1 MRLYSTKAALL
12 AAVSLTALPAYA
24 QDSNEVIVV
33 TATRTPTAIER
44 LPADVDVI
52 DVDEV
57 RGQGVLS
64 LADALSQT
72 PGFNVV
78 QGGGFGQQT
87 SLFSG
92 GASSN
97 HTLVLFDG
105 IRLNDPSSPNSAF
118 DAGQDTL
125 GDIARVEVVQGPM
138 SAVFGSDAIGGV
150 INMIPRRGG
159 DGAFNGR
166 LEAFGGSFNTFAA
179 TAGIEGTVG
188 RLAYAVTA
196 ENYATDGY
204 DIVPERMSTHSGDE
218 DGARSST
225 ITGVFD
231 FAATD
236 NLSIDLLMR
245 HRQSSAEFDA
255 FSYVGWDEY
264 RVDDSNLEN
273 SKNDLSVGR
282 LGATWR
288 FSEALSLRATAGS
301 LRYDRAQRDDSATS
315 STFEGERRFAD
326 VTLDWRSE
334 DVGPFSSLALV
345 GGVEAEAE
353 EIDAAYFST
362 ISADQ
367 DRTGAFVTSQADRGA
382 LSVTAAVRVDDFD
395 GFGTQET
402 WRVGAAYLI
411 ADIARIYAN
420 YGTSY
425 RAPTLN
431 ERFDPSYGNPDLDA
445 EEAQGYEVGA
455 NVWFGAFGQDR
466 GFELGALY
474 RTTDVDNLI
483 TYASSPPYAFINI
496 DEAELESAE
505 ARFALRPL
513 SWLTAQVSYTH
524 TEATNGVT
532 GARLARRPE
541 EAWTASLSADHGPF
555 RAQLAWR
562 HVGEQLDRIYSNT
575 GLFVGAGDLPAFET
589 LRASV
594 GWEFAEGSEV
604 FVAGANLTDETYEI
618 PGGFA
623 GAPASVLVGIR
634 VTP

>member
-1 MRLYSTKAALL
+1 MRLYFTRAALL
-12 AAVSLTALPAYA
+12 ATASLTALPAYA
-24 QDSNEVIVV
+24 QDANDVIVV

-52 DVDEV
+52 DVEDA

-64 LADALSQT
+64 LADALSAT
-72 PGFNVV
+72 PGINVV
-78 QGGGFGQQT
+78 QGGGFGQQS
-87 SLFSG
+87 SLFSS

-105 IRLNDPSSPNSAF
+105 IRLNDPSSPTSAF

-166 LEAFGGSFNTFAA
+166 LEAFAGSFNTFAA
-179 TAGIEGTVG
+179 TVGVDGTLG
-188 RLAYAVTA
+188 RFAYAVTA

-204 DIVPERMSTHSGDE
+204 DIVPERMITHTGDR

-225 ITGVFD
+225 ITSVFD
-231 FAATD
+231 FEATD
-236 NLSIDLLMR
+236 NLSFDLLLR

-264 RVDDSNLEN
+264 RVDDPNLEN
-273 SKNDLSVGR
+273 SKNNLSVGR

-288 FSEALSLRATAGS
+288 FSDSLSLRATGGS
-301 LRYDRAQRDDSATS
+301 LAYDRAQRDDGATT
-315 STFEGERRFAD
+315 STYEGERRFAD
-326 VTLDWRSE
+326 LMLDWRGE
-334 DVGPFSSLALV
+334 NIGPFSNVALV

-353 EIDAAYFST
+353 EINAVSFST

-367 DRTGAFVTSQADRGA
+367 ERTGAFATSQSDLGA
-382 LSVTAAVRVDDFD
+382 LSLTAAMRVDDFD

-411 ADIARIYAN
+411 ADMARIYAN

-431 ERFDPSYGNPDLDA
+431 ERFDPSYGNPNLEA

-455 NVWFGAFGQDR
+455 SLWFGAFGQDR
-466 GFELGALY
+466 GLELGALY
-474 RTTDVDNLI
+474 RATDVDSLI

-496 DEAELESAE
+496 DEAELQSAE
-505 ARFALRPL
+505 ARVALRPL

-555 RAQLAWR
+555 RAQLTWR

-575 GLFVGAGDLPAFET
+575 GLFVGAGDLAAFET

-594 GWEFAEGSEV
+594 GWEFAEGREI
-604 FVAGANLTDETYEI
+604 FVAGANLTDEVYEI

-623 GAPASVLVGIR
+623 GAPANVLFGIR
-634 VTP
+634 IKP